1 MDKAAEM
8 VKSSKAK
15 KSKEGTPHTP
25 KEPTRDEDQN
35 KSLEDQEEEYVVEKI
50 LSKKVISGEDGGVF
64 YLIKWKGYP
73 VEESTWEPEENCE
86 SSRDMIRKFEQ
97 GEEKKRGKKR
107 LSGSSGQA
115 ASRKSVRAGSSDAS
129 VFEDSANAKRGR
141 AIAAS
146 SQEQSEDD
154 GKPAEDVT
162 HKEKAGDDDDVGGL
176 KSTAGGLADA
186 EMKKDS
192 DVANKPTSSLQIQ
205 TSSSHEVTP
214 SVCEQ
219 DVTNEDG
226 DDSFTAA
233 DQQFRICQGVK
244 VRSVLGIAG
253 LGGAEGL
260 KALVRYEDEKYEVVP
275 TRLLHTMAPKP
286 LLNFYESNLRF
297 RSSQS

>member
-1 MDKAAEM
+1 M
-8 VKSSKAK
+8 
-15 KSKEGTPHTP
+15 
-25 KEPTRDEDQN
+25 QN

-73 VEESTWEPEENCE
+73 VEESTWEPEENC
-86 SSRDMIRKFEQ
+86 FEQ

-162 HKEKAGDDDDVGGL
+162 HKEKAGDDDDVG
-176 KSTAGGLADA
+176 
-186 EMKKDS
+186 
-192 DVANKPTSSLQIQ
+192 
-205 TSSSHEVTP
+205 
-214 SVCEQ
+214 
-219 DVTNEDG
+219 EDG